1 MSSKAKQNKMPG
13 DIESRIAGIE
23 GREVNVTVITG
34 HSILS
39 VIRKAS
45 FFHRL
50 GVIGSNGCK
59 ANLISMIIVGPIR
72 LWSVRQINT

>member
-1 MSSKAKQNKMPG
+1 MNVKQSKTKQNKMPG
-13 DIESRIAGIE
+13 DIESRIGGGAVIE

-59 ANLISMIIVGPIR
+59 ANLISMIIV
-72 LWSVRQINT
+72 